1 MGVEGDEFFVER
13 VGGLDV
19 HKRTVTAT
27 VRFPGPKGGR
37 ASRTATFSTT
47 VKGLLELSDWLGRF
61 GVILVGMESTGVY
74 WKPVF
79 FLLEERFECW
89 LLNARHLRNVPGRKT
104 DVADSAWIARLV
116 EQGLVRPSFV
126 PPRPIRDLRDLTRYR
141 RALSEERSR
150 EIQRLDKVLQD
161 AMIKLSSVVSTL
173 QTKTARQILAALVG
187 GEDDVTVLAA
197 MGRGPLKDRQDELAE
212 ALSGR
217 FRREHHGLLISQ
229 ILTHVDFLDGQ
240 IGQLDERLEELF
252 APFDELPELVATI
265 PGVSLRGAQV
275 LLAECGTDMDRFP
288 SAAHLASWAGI
299 CPGNDESAGK
309 TRSGKTRKGST
320 WLRTELTAAAKAA
333 GRTKGTYLAAHQA
346 QIKARRGYPRPSA
359 RPVTTSSWR
368 SSTSSMTVFRSAS
381 SVRTGTSS
389 ATRPNIA
396 PDGWSS
402 SSNSSGTPSPSNRP
416 PDSAAP
422 PLAGLTSG
430 YLVMP

>member
-1 MGVEGDEFFVER
+1 MDDELFVER
-13 VGGLDV
+13 CAGLDV

-37 ASRTATFSTT
+37 ASRTATFATT
-47 VKGLLELSDWLGRF
+47 VKGLWELSDWLARF
-61 GVILVGMESTGVY
+61 GVTLVGMESTGVY
-74 WKPVF
+74 WKPPF

-89 LLNARHLRNVPGRKT
+89 LLNARHLKNVPGRKT
-104 DVADSAWIARLV
+104 DVADSAWIARMV

-126 PPRPIRDLRDLTRYR
+126 PPREIRDLRDLTRYR

-187 GEDDVTVLAA
+187 GEQDPTVLAGLA
-197 MGRGPLKDRQDELAE
+197 RGNLKAKQAELTE
-212 ALSGR
+212 ALRGR
-217 FRREHHGLLISQ
+217 FRREHHGLLIGQ

-240 IGQLDERLEELF
+240 IAALDARLEELF
-252 APFDELPELVATI
+252 TPFDDLPELVATI

-299 CPGNDESAGK
+299 CPGNNESAGK
-309 TRSGKTRKGST
+309 TKTGRTRKGSI

-346 QIKARRGYPRPSA
+346 QVKARRGYPKA
-359 RPVTTSSWR
+359 V
-368 SSTSSMTVFRSAS
+368 
-381 SVRTGTSS
+381 G
-389 ATRPNIA
+389 ATRHDILVAFYFIVRDRVPYHDLGA
-396 PDGWSS
+396 DWHEQR
-402 SSNSSGTPSPSNRP
+402 NSAEHRARRLVKQLEALGHTVTLEP
-416 PDSAAP
+416 AA
-422 PLAGLTSG
+422 
-430 YLVMP
+430 

>member
-1 MGVEGDEFFVER
+1 MDVEEREFFVER
-13 VGGLDV
+13 CAGLDV
-19 HKRTVTAT
+19 HKRTVAAT
-27 VRFPGPKGGR
+27 VRFPGPKGSR
-37 ASRTATFSTT
+37 ASRTATFATT
-47 VKGLLELSDWLGRF
+47 VKGLLELSDWLARF
-61 GVILVGMESTGVY
+61 EVTLVGMESTGVY

-104 DVADSAWIARLV
+104 DVADSAWIARLI

-141 RALSEERSR
+141 RALTQERSR

-187 GEDDVTVLAA
+187 GENDVTVLAGMA
-197 MGRGPLKDRQDELAE
+197 HGLLKDRQDELAE
-212 ALSGR
+212 ALQGR
-217 FRREHHGLLISQ
+217 FRREHHGLLIGQ

-240 IGQLDERLEELF
+240 IAQLDVRLEELF
-252 APFDELPELVATI
+252 APFDDLPELVATI

-288 SAAHLASWAGI
+288 SAAHLAAWAGI

-333 GRTKGTYLAAHQA
+333 GRAKGTYLAAHQA
-346 QIKARRGYPRPSA
+346 QITARRGYA
-359 RPVTTSSWR
+359 KAV
-368 SSTSSMTVFRSAS
+368 
-381 SVRTGTSS
+381 G
-389 ATRPNIA
+389 ATRHDILVAFYYIVRDRIPFRELG
-396 PDGWSS
+396 PDWHEQR
-402 SSNSSGTPSPSNRP
+402 NSKEHRTRRLVKQLEHLGHAVTLEP
-416 PDSAAP
+416 AA
-422 PLAGLTSG
+422 
-430 YLVMP
+430 

>member
-1 MGVEGDEFFVER
+1 MGVEEDEFFVER
-13 VGGLDV
+13 CAGLDV

-37 ASRTATFSTT
+37 ASRTATFATT

-61 GVILVGMESTGVY
+61 GVTLVGMESTGVY

-89 LLNARHLRNVPGRKT
+89 LLNARHLKNVPGRKT

-173 QTKTARQILAALVG
+173 QTQTARQILTALVG
-187 GEDDVTVLAA
+187 GEDDPQVLAGLA
-197 MGRGPLKDRQDELAE
+197 QGNLRARQDELAE

-217 FRREHHGLLISQ
+217 FRRDHHGLLIGQ

-240 IGQLDERLEELF
+240 IAQLDARLEELF
-252 APFDELPELVATI
+252 APFGDLPELVATI

-299 CPGNDESAGK
+299 CPGNNESAGK
-309 TRSGKTRKGST
+309 TKSGRTRKGSI

-346 QIKARRGYPRPSA
+346 QIRARRGYA
-359 RPVTTSSWR
+359 KAV
-368 SSTSSMTVFRSAS
+368 
-381 SVRTGTSS
+381 G
-389 ATRPNIA
+389 ATRHDILVAFYFIVRDRVPFRELGA
-396 PDGWSS
+396 DWHDQR
-402 SSNSSGTPSPSNRP
+402 NSTEHHIRRLIRQLEQLGQTVTLEP
-416 PDSAAP
+416 AA
-422 PLAGLTSG
+422 
-430 YLVMP
+430 

>member
-1 MGVEGDEFFVER
+1 MDVREDEFFVER
-13 VGGLDV
+13 CAGLDV

-37 ASRTATFSTT
+37 ASRTATFQTT
-47 VKGLLELSDWLGRF
+47 VKGLLELSDWLARF
-61 GVILVGMESTGVY
+61 EVTLVGMESTGVY

-79 FLLEERFECW
+79 FVLEERFECW

-150 EIQRLDKVLQD
+150 EVQRLDKVLQD

-187 GEDDVTVLAA
+187 GEDDVTVLAGMA
-197 MGRGPLKDRQDELAE
+197 HGPLKDRQDELAE

-217 FRREHHGLLISQ
+217 FRREHHGLLIGQ

-240 IGQLDERLEELF
+240 IAQLDARLEQLF
-252 APFDELPELVATI
+252 APFDDLPELVTTI

-309 TRSGKTRKGST
+309 TRSGKTRKGSV

-346 QIKARRGYPRPSA
+346 QIRARRGYA
-359 RPVTTSSWR
+359 KAV
-368 SSTSSMTVFRSAS
+368 
-381 SVRTGTSS
+381 G
-389 ATRPNIA
+389 ATRHDILVAFYFIVRDRVPFRELG
-396 PDGWSS
+396 PDWHDQR
-402 SSNSSGTPSPSNRP
+402 NSTEHRIRRLIKQLEQLGQNVTLEP
-416 PDSAAP
+416 AA
-422 PLAGLTSG
+422 
-430 YLVMP
+430 